1 MPKAT
6 KPGRIVMYNE
16 ELHPQSQN
24 VFWSRGFTRSR
35 QKLNML
41 YLDYHGDNGY
51 QTWQGGSMQ
60 WRASFNEVTK
70 SLDHVILQ
78 GRVAS

>member
-1 MPKAT
+1 
-6 KPGRIVMYNE
+6 
-16 ELHPQSQN
+16 
-24 VFWSRGFTRSR
+24 
-35 QKLNML
+35 ML
-41 YLDYHGDNGY
+41 YLDCHGDNGY
-51 QTWQGGSMQ
+51 QTWQGGSIQ